1 MPCVAIVGARR
12 PTVYGL
18 EVANRL
24 AKDLALAG
32 VAIVSGL
39 ARGIDGA
46 AHVGALDAEGKT
58 WAVLGS
64 GLDCVYPKEHERLAE
79 RILKGYGALISEY
92 PLGFSPKRS
101 IFQKEQDHRCPCR
114 RSCRGRSGGE
124 KRDVDHGR
132 FRA

>member
-92 PLGFSPKRS
+92 PLGFSPKKS
-101 IFQKEQDHRCPCR
+101 ISQKGTGSSLPLPTVL
-114 RSCRGRSGGE
+114 SWSKRGR
-124 KRDVDHGR
+124 KAGR
-132 FRA
+132 